1 MRDTNGLLSHKRG
14 GWHYRA
20 SPTQKNT
27 TTTMWSVI
35 PVKHQIFD
43 KVMIIIPYNAWQLDT
58 EVISNPGSELSFLFD
73 VCNYILDKLE
83 IFSEITKFNALR
95 AFLRILFNFFW
106 KSSILIWIKGEIF
119 WLLWWTTDDYTRK
132 LAFTAVTLEIVAVS
146 YFGIN

>member
-1 MRDTNGLLSHKRG
+1 
-14 GWHYRA
+14 
-20 SPTQKNT
+20 
-27 TTTMWSVI
+27 
-35 PVKHQIFD
+35 
-43 KVMIIIPYNAWQLDT
+43 MIIIPYNAWQLDT

-119 WLLWWTTDDYTRK
+119 SLLWWTTDDYTRK
-132 LAFTAVTLEIVAVS
+132 LAFTAVTREIVAVS
-146 YFGIN
+146 LFRN

>member
-1 MRDTNGLLSHKRG
+1 
-14 GWHYRA
+14 
-20 SPTQKNT
+20 
-27 TTTMWSVI
+27 
-35 PVKHQIFD
+35 
-43 KVMIIIPYNAWQLDT
+43 MIIIPYNAWQLDT